1 MDSMPV
7 ELGFLLIETL
17 VVVGGTMFA
26 GGLIYIA
33 RSEARIRMIEA
44 EDEGEGEVRP

>member
-1 MDSMPV
+1 VPDMPV
-7 ELGFLLIETL
+7 ELGFLLIEI
-17 VVVGGTMFA
+17 VVVAAGTVFA
-26 GGLIYIA
+26 GGLIYLA